1 MSIFNQGGLFFS
13 LTAPDQVLQRKKTL
27 QSSGLII
34 HRAKPRL
41 YAYHS
46 EYFELYPWRFRHHS
60 RLLLATLVSIILI
73 VTLPLTRSCWEITRL
88 SLFPYGNEAIH
99 VDELEPGRKNGL
111 LNAGGTVLN
120 ILWFIFFG
128 WWLCLMHIFSGI
140 AQCLTIIGIPVG
152 IANFKIAAIALWPVG
167 RRVVSVETA
176 RAAREANARR
186 RFQ

>member
-1 MSIFNQGGLFFS
+1 M
-13 LTAPDQVLQRKKTL
+13 LQRKKTL

-46 EYFELYPWRFRHHS
+46 EYFELYPWRFRHH
-60 RLLLATLVSIILI
+60 LGWLLATLVSIILI

-120 ILWFIFFG
+120 ILWFIFSAG
-128 WWLCLMHIFSGI
+128 GS
-140 AQCLTIIGIPVG
+140 A
-152 IANFKIAAIALWPVG
+152 
-167 RRVVSVETA
+167 
-176 RAAREANARR
+176 
-186 RFQ
+186 

>member
-1 MSIFNQGGLFFS
+1 M
-13 LTAPDQVLQRKKTL
+13 LQRKKTL

-60 RLLLATLVSIILI
+60 RLATRHPGQHHSDRHAAADSFLL
-73 VTLPLTRSCWEITRL
+73 EITRL

-120 ILWFIFFG
+120 ILWFIFSAG
-128 WWLCLMHIFSGI
+128 GS
-140 AQCLTIIGIPVG
+140 A
-152 IANFKIAAIALWPVG
+152 
-167 RRVVSVETA
+167 
-176 RAAREANARR
+176 
-186 RFQ
+186 